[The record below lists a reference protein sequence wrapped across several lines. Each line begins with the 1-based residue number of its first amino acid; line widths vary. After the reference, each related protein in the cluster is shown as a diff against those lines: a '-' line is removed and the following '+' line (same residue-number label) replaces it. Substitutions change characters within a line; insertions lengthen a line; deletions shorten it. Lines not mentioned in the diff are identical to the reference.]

1 MTNISSA
8 HTADA
13 EPPATPGQPRT
24 ERGRRRKRTPAY
36 AIGALIILWL
46 VYAMNANTRQIFF
59 FVLPSIV
66 EEFTISPETTGVIA
80 AIITVSCSLLALPL
94 GPWFDNGGHGWA
106 RKYRSGVVALGYF
119 IFSIVTGIAALTSSL
134 WSIVVLQSA
143 KNAFGGAG
151 EAVEVTAMAESYP
164 VERRG
169 LALGLQ
175 HTAYPWGTLI
185 ASFVTSW
192 ILAAFGPENWRY
204 VFLLI
209 PLAMIPIWI
218 AYWLFATKKR
228 YAKFERDTE
237 AAGLTKPLSS
247 DGEDTH
253 RAAPGALGRALR
265 NPNIV
270 FPSLA
275 SMLGIAVYVGIS
287 FWLPPYIAFVGN
299 YSFAETASYAAV
311 FTITGGF
318 GQILWG
324 WVSDHLGRKVTGI
337 AAFAWLAV
345 GIFMLQYAGAGLAW
359 LIVLQLFAGMATNGV
374 FPVMFSF
381 VSDAAEKG
389 AIGTANSI
397 LLTAMYIGGL
407 SPLVLGVLIG
417 MGGGF
422 SSATGYEWGLYFMVA
437 ACVLAV
443 LMLTTL
449 TRETAGRWRNRD
461 WALVSKSSCNMPGT
475 R

>member
-1 MTNISSA
+1 MTNLSSA
-8 HTADA
+8 PPADA
-13 EPPATPGQPRT
+13 NPSSPRKSP
-24 ERGRRRKRTPAY
+24 GRRRTPAY
-36 AIGALIILWL
+36 AIGALVILWL

-66 EEFTISPETTGVIA
+66 EEFSITPSTAGVIA
-80 AIITVSCSLLALPL
+80 AIITASCSLLALPL
-94 GPWFDNGGHGWA
+94 GPWFDKGGHGWA
-106 RKYRSGVVALGYF
+106 RKYRSAVVAAGYF
-119 IFSIVTGIAALTSSL
+119 IFSIFTGVAALTSSI
-134 WSIVVLQSA
+134 WNIVILQSV

-151 EAVEVTAMAESYP
+151 EAIEVTAMAESYP

-228 YAKFERDTE
+228 YQKFERDTE
-237 AAGLTKPLSS
+237 AAGLTKPLAST
-247 DGEDTH
+247 DTDETH

-275 SMLGIAVYVGIS
+275 AMLGIGVYVGIS
-287 FWLPPYIAFVGN
+287 FWLPQYIAFVGN
-299 YSFAETASYAAV
+299 YSFAEAAAYSAV
-311 FTITGGF
+311 FTITGGV

-324 WVSDHLGRKVTGI
+324 WVSDHLGRKFTGI
-337 AAFAWLAV
+337 AAFAWLGL
-345 GIFMLQYAGAGLAW
+345 GIFLLQYAGMGLAW
-359 LIVLQLFAGMATNGV
+359 LIALQLFAGMATNGI
-374 FPVMFSF
+374 FPVIFSF
-381 VSDAAEKG
+381 VSDSAEAG
-389 AIGTANSI
+389 AIGTANSVM
-397 LLTAMYIGGL
+397 LTAMYLGGL

-417 MGGGF
+417 AGGGF
-422 SSATGYEWGLYFMVA
+422 SSSTGYDWGLYVMVA
-437 ACVLAV
+437 ASALAV
-443 LMLTTL
+443 VLLTFF
-449 TRETAGRWRNRD
+449 TRETTGRWRKFDR
-461 WALVSKSSCNMPGT
+461 ALVSKRSCNL
-475 R
+475 